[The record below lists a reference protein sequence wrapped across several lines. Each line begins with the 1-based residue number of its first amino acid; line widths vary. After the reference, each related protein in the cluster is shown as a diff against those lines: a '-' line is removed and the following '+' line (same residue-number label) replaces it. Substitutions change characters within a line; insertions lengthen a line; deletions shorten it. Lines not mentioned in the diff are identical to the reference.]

1 MIKRNMIKILRIP
14 KYGKTQYDKL
24 FGFFYHIA
32 LSKYDK
38 KNNQWI
44 ESRRRQESTLT
55 DYVYF
60 IEYFMTEVEDN
71 LNSAVK
77 NTYIPSWGLNCW

>member
-1 MIKRNMIKILRIP
+1 MINEYDKVLASFDNMIKRNMIKILRIP

-38 KNNQWI
+38 KNNQW
-44 ESRRRQESTLT
+44 T
-55 DYVYF
+55 DYATIF
-60 IEYFMTEVEDN
+60 LD
-71 LNSAVK
+71 K
-77 NTYIPSWGLNCW
+77 K

>member
-1 MIKRNMIKILRIP
+1 MIKILRIP

-38 KNNQWI
+38 KNNQCWYPVAGVLV
-44 ESRRRQESTLT
+44 ESTERLLKSPLAHT
-55 DYVYF
+55 NPGPTVQ
-60 IEYFMTEVEDN
+60 IRII
-71 LNSAVK
+71 S
-77 NTYIPSWGLNCW
+77 

>member
-1 MIKRNMIKILRIP
+1 MASFDNMIKRNMIKILRIP

-38 KNNQWI
+38 KITNDPSGETIFTN
-44 ESRRRQESTLT
+44 S
-55 DYVYF
+55 
-60 IEYFMTEVEDN
+60 N
-71 LNSAVK
+71 LRMIQIK
-77 NTYIPSWGLNCW
+77 D